1 MTAPLF
7 LRGSSPEDG
16 IFSLVREHLAYF
28 SPGVFILY
36 TYLSIST
43 EYCPSFTTKT
53 DPLIEKGL
61 ASAKRC
67 DALTA
72 VFQADTGSDLPI
84 KAGQKRVCFNTSRMT
99 IGTGN
104 HGSSILTYCFGFPAP
119 PEKIPKKKS
128 CLAAALF
135 RLFTEPRADFGSMR
149 LARRGRGLASASL
162 CPILLI
168 AQYEE
173 GVGSA

>member
-53 DPLIEKGL
+53 DPLIEKG
-61 ASAKRC
+61 
-67 DALTA
+67 
-72 VFQADTGSDLPI
+72 FQALSCHI
-84 KAGQKRVCFNTSRMT
+84 SAWKAAVK
-99 IGTGN
+99 
-104 HGSSILTYCFGFPAP
+104 
-119 PEKIPKKKS
+119 
-128 CLAAALF
+128 
-135 RLFTEPRADFGSMR
+135 
-149 LARRGRGLASASL
+149 ARFSET
-162 CPILLI
+162 
-168 AQYEE
+168 Q
-173 GVGSA
+173 